1 MEKPLLSIDSFSNH
15 LRLIVEPSNSHHCG
29 QASNQIGMLL
39 SGRVARTAPG
49 GEVTDINKKNKPA
62 LSRRELLKGL
72 GAGLSAA
79 PFLFHPAPLWGAGQ
93 VDSRGARGLKSGFP
107 DDVIR
112 FRPHYPVQP
121 ALADILRLVPPGSDQ
136 YITEKYAFE
145 IGEQLKSWGES
156 MRRDIHDTSLL
167 KAMLSDHF
175 VASLVPLRTHVMRS
189 AHGIEVTEREFALP
203 EPKSQEQLLKEFS
216 FWLNGL
222 RQLEVTEFDIHS
234 IETVT
239 QIPMLVEIGL
249 RYDLVGLRNGGK
261 REERVG
267 DWKMTLA
274 QKASGTWSIRRWES
288 RPERCCIGPQ
298 VGFVDVTAKALGT
311 NESYTQQMLHGVDY
325 WRTVLD
331 SACGIDIYANNGVAA
346 GDYNNDGFDD
356 LYICQPAG
364 LPNRLY
370 RNRGDGTFEDVTER
384 AGVGVLDNTACALFA
399 DFENRGFQDLIV
411 VCGAGPLLFRN
422 QGDGTFQLKR
432 DAFEFA
438 KAPEGT
444 FTHAAVA
451 DYDGDGRLDIYFCT
465 YQYYLG
471 LDQYHYP
478 VPYYDARNGPPN
490 YLMHNEG
497 GGRFVEK
504 TVAAGMDVENNRYS
518 FACAWGYSGDKG
530 LPDLVI
536 ANDFGTSQLY
546 RNHGDG
552 TFSFASKDSH
562 IEDVGAGMSACWSDV
577 NNDGHADIYIT
588 SMWEAA
594 GQRVSG
600 QSQFHAAAPQA
611 IRNLYQRH
619 ARGNALYQN
628 KGDGTFENDG
638 QKAGVAMGR
647 WSWSADFWDMD
658 HDGFADLYVTDGYIS
673 GPERTDI
680 AGFFWRQVV
689 AKSPEDGTSMLAY
702 ERGWNAMNELVRSDN
717 SWNGLERNVVFVNH
731 GDGNFSEAS
740 AVLGLDCI
748 EDGRSFALADIDH
761 DGRLEVIVKNR
772 NAPQLRV
779 LRNAMTEIGDS
790 IVLRLRG
797 HKSNR
802 DAIGATVTLHCGDLT
817 QTRYLQAGTGFLGQH
832 SKEMHFG
839 LGKTVGTAKATVRW
853 PSGLVQSFEGL
864 QRNQRVALEEGFTTF
879 EAKPFAEVPAVYA
892 KETAQSPVP
901 TEHLPED
908 VETWLISPLQAP
920 LFELPDA
927 VGTTYRL
934 KDFLGHPTLLHFW
947 ASSAPKCS
955 EQLRHLQDH
964 KSALDSSGL
973 KVIAINID
981 DPADAEAARRLV
993 AEERLSFPTLVAT
1006 EEVAGIY
1013 NIIFR
1018 YLYDRRRD
1026 LALPTSFLLD
1036 ADGKIVKVNQ
1046 GALDAQRL
1054 ARDAKVASA
1063 SGADQITRSLPFR
1076 GDLLQGTFQRNDFT
1090 YGVALFQHGYLAQA
1104 AESFEQVLRARPNDP
1119 EAYYNLGTLNLRRND
1134 FALARTY
1141 LEKTLELRPNYPE
1154 AWNNLGMMSAQ
1165 SGEAAE
1171 AITSFEKALE
1181 LRPAYEIALMNLG
1194 NVYRRQGQF
1203 AKAEENLS
1211 KALTIQPDDPEVNYN
1226 LGMLHAQ
1233 QNDLPKASEYL
1244 QRAIALRPTYPEAL
1258 NNLGIVYVRL
1268 QDLEKAEQMFK
1279 TAIEVAPNNDQAYL
1293 NMARLD
1299 MIKNDKAAAR
1309 QVLEELLKR
1318 QPGNAAAAKAMD
1330 VLR

>member
-1 MEKPLLSIDSFSNH
+1 
-15 LRLIVEPSNSHHCG
+15 
-29 QASNQIGMLL
+29 MLL
-39 SGRVARTAPG
+39 FGRVARPG
-49 GEVTDINKKNKPA
+49 DHGEVTEIDKQNKPG
-62 LSRRELLKGL
+62 LSRRDLVKGL
-72 GAGLSAA
+72 GASLIAA
-79 PFLFHPAPLWGAGQ
+79 PFVFHPAPLWGAGPF
-93 VDSRGARGLKSGFP
+93 DTRRTLGLKPAFP
-107 DDVIR
+107 DGEVR

-121 ALADILRLVPPGSDQ
+121 ALADILRLVPPGSDE

-145 IGEQLKSWGES
+145 IGEQLKGWGES
-156 MRRDIHDTSLL
+156 LRRDIRDTSPL

-175 VASLVPLRTHVMRS
+175 AASLVPVHTEVLRS
-189 AHGIEVTEREFALP
+189 AYGIEVTERRFGLP
-203 EPKSQEQLLKEFS
+203 ETSSAAQFLKEFS
-216 FWLNGL
+216 VWLNGL
-222 RQLEVTEFDIHS
+222 SRLEVTEFDIHS
-234 IETVT
+234 IKTVT
-239 QIPMLVEIGL
+239 QTALRVEVGM
-249 RYDLVGLRNGGK
+249 RYDLVGSLVGGK

-267 DWKMTLA
+267 NWQMTLERD
-274 QKASGTWSIRRWES
+274 ASGQWLIQRWQAG
-288 RPERCCIGPQ
+288 PERCCVGPP
-298 VGFVDVTAKALGT
+298 VGFVDVTAKALGG
-311 NESYTQQMLHGVDY
+311 NESYKAQMLHGVDY

-331 SACGIDIYANNGVAA
+331 GASGIDIYANNGVAA
-346 GDYNNDGFDD
+346 GDYDNDGFDD

-370 RNRGDGTFEDVTER
+370 RNHGDGTFEDVTEK
-384 AGVGVLDNTACALFA
+384 AGVGVLDNTALV
-399 DFENRGFQDLIV
+399 V
-411 VCGAGPLLFRN
+411 VCGGGPLLFRN

-438 KAPEGT
+438 NAPEGT

-497 GGRFVEK
+497 GGKFVEK
-504 TVAAGMDVENNRYS
+504 TAAVGMDVENNRYS

-611 IRNLYQRH
+611 IRSLYQRH

-717 SWNGLERNVVFVNH
+717 SWNGLERNVIFINH

-740 AVLGLDCI
+740 GVLGLDCI

-779 LRNAMTEIGDS
+779 LRNAMTAIGDS

-802 DAIGATVTLHCGDLT
+802 DAIGATVTLQCG
-817 QTRYLQAGTGFLGQH
+817 AGCQDAGDDGQD
-832 SKEMHFG
+832 G
-839 LGKTVGTAKATVRW
+839 
-853 PSGLVQSFEGL
+853 
-864 QRNQRVALEEGFTTF
+864 
-879 EAKPFAEVPAVYA
+879 
-892 KETAQSPVP
+892 
-901 TEHLPED
+901 
-908 VETWLISPLQAP
+908 
-920 LFELPDA
+920 
-927 VGTTYRL
+927 
-934 KDFLGHPTLLHFW
+934 GH
-947 ASSAPKCS
+947 
-955 EQLRHLQDH
+955 
-964 KSALDSSGL
+964 G
-973 KVIAINID
+973 
-981 DPADAEAARRLV
+981 
-993 AEERLSFPTLVAT
+993 
-1006 EEVAGIY
+1006 
-1013 NIIFR
+1013 
-1018 YLYDRRRD
+1018 
-1026 LALPTSFLLD
+1026 
-1036 ADGKIVKVNQ
+1036 
-1046 GALDAQRL
+1046 
-1054 ARDAKVASA
+1054 
-1063 SGADQITRSLPFR
+1063 
-1076 GDLLQGTFQRNDFT
+1076 
-1090 YGVALFQHGYLAQA
+1090 
-1104 AESFEQVLRARPNDP
+1104 
-1119 EAYYNLGTLNLRRND
+1119 
-1134 FALARTY
+1134 
-1141 LEKTLELRPNYPE
+1141 
-1154 AWNNLGMMSAQ
+1154 
-1165 SGEAAE
+1165 
-1171 AITSFEKALE
+1171 
-1181 LRPAYEIALMNLG
+1181 
-1194 NVYRRQGQF
+1194 
-1203 AKAEENLS
+1203 
-1211 KALTIQPDDPEVNYN
+1211 
-1226 LGMLHAQ
+1226 
-1233 QNDLPKASEYL
+1233 
-1244 QRAIALRPTYPEAL
+1244 
-1258 NNLGIVYVRL
+1258 
-1268 QDLEKAEQMFK
+1268 
-1279 TAIEVAPNNDQAYL
+1279 
-1293 NMARLD
+1293 
-1299 MIKNDKAAAR
+1299 
-1309 QVLEELLKR
+1309 
-1318 QPGNAAAAKAMD
+1318 
-1330 VLR
+1330 

>member
-1 MEKPLLSIDSFSNH
+1 MRLVGAGRLADNGEMTETDKEKW
-15 LRLIVEPSNSHHCG
+15 
-29 QASNQIGMLL
+29 
-39 SGRVARTAPG
+39 
-49 GEVTDINKKNKPA
+49 PA
-62 LSRRELLKGL
+62 LSRRILLKGL
-72 GAGLSAA
+72 GASLTAGPL
-79 PFLFHPAPLWGAGQ
+79 LLHPASLWGAGLLDAAG
-93 VDSRGARGLKSGFP
+93 VRRLNLGFP
-107 DDVIR
+107 EGDVR

-121 ALADILRLVPPGSDQ
+121 VLADLLRLVPPGSDE
-136 YITEKYAFE
+136 YITERYAFD
-145 IGEQLKSWGES
+145 IGEKLKSWGES
-156 MRRDIHDTSLL
+156 IRMDIHDEVRLR
-167 KAMLSDHF
+167 AMLSNQLA
-175 VASLVPLRTHVMRS
+175 ASLIPISSKVLRS
-189 AHGIEVTEREFALP
+189 SYGIEIIERGFGPPANLSP
-203 EPKSQEQLLKEFS
+203 EQFLNQFRV
-216 FWLNGL
+216 WLNGL
-222 RQLEVTEFDIHS
+222 NQFAVTEFDIFD
-234 IETVT
+234 IATVT
-239 QIPMLVEIGL
+239 TSPLLVSVRL
-249 RYDLVGLRNGGK
+249 RYNMVGSHADGR

-267 DWKMTLA
+267 TWTMTLA
-274 QKASGTWSIRRWES
+274 HEAAGSWLIQKWEAGH
-288 RPERCCIGPQ
+288 ERCCIGPN
-298 VGFVDVTAKALGT
+298 VGFVDVTAKALGVT
-311 NESYTQQMLHGVDY
+311 ESYKTQLLHGVDY

-331 SACGIDIYANNGVAA
+331 GACGIDIYANNGVAA
-346 GDYNNDGFDD
+346 GDFDNDGFDD
-356 LYICQPAG
+356 LYVCQPAG

-370 RNRGDGTFEDVTER
+370 RNRGDGTFEDVTEK

-399 DFENRGFQDLIV
+399 DFENRGLQDLIV
-411 VCGAGPLLFRN
+411 VCGGGPLLFRN
-422 QGDGTFQLKR
+422 NGDGTFQLKR

-438 KAPEGT
+438 NAPVGT
-444 FTHAAVA
+444 FTHAAIA

-471 LDQYHYP
+471 LEQYHYP

-504 TVAAGMDVENNRYS
+504 TAAAGMDIENNRYS
-518 FACAWGYSGDKG
+518 FACAWGFSGETR

-600 QSQFHAAAPQA
+600 QSQFHEAAQQA
-611 IRNLYQRH
+611 TRTLYQRH

-628 KGDGTFENDG
+628 KRDGTFENNG

-673 GPERTDI
+673 GPEQTNI

-717 SWNGLERNVVFVNH
+717 SWNGLERNVAFINH

-740 AVLGLDCI
+740 GVLGLDCI

-779 LRNAMTEIGDS
+779 LRNGMAEIGDS
-790 IVLRLRG
+790 IILRLRG

-832 SKEMHFG
+832 SKEMCFG
-839 LGKTVGTAKATVRW
+839 LGKAGGSAKATVRW
-853 PSGLVQSFEGL
+853 PSGLIQNFEGL
-864 QRNQRVALEEGFTTF
+864 QRNQRVVLEEGIPTF
-879 EAKPFAEVPAVYA
+879 SATPFAEVPAAYLTDTTHTVIPE
-892 KETAQSPVP
+892 ET
-901 TEHLPED
+901 LPED
-908 VETWLISPLQAP
+908 VETWLLSPLQAP
-920 LFELPDA
+920 LFELQDA
-927 VGTTYRL
+927 AGETHRL
-934 KDFLGHPTLLHFW
+934 KDFLGTPTLLYFW
-947 ASSAPKCS
+947 SSLAPKCR
-955 EQLRHLQDH
+955 EQLRNLQGHRAAMD
-964 KSALDSSGL
+964 ASGL
-973 KVIAINID
+973 KVVAIN
-981 DPADAEAARRLV
+981 ADAAVDIAAARKMI
-993 AEERLSFPTLVAT
+993 AEERVSFSSLSAT
-1006 EEVAGIY
+1006 EDVAGIY

-1018 YLYDRRRD
+1018 YLYDRRRN

-1036 ADGKIVKVNQ
+1036 ADGKIVKVYQ
-1046 GALDAQRL
+1046 GAVDAMRV
-1054 ARDAKVASA
+1054 ARDATVASV
-1063 SGADQITRSLPFR
+1063 SNGEQITRALPFR
-1076 GDLLQGTFQRNDFT
+1076 GELVQGTFQRNDFT
-1090 YGVALFQHGYLAQA
+1090 YGVAMFQHGYLAQA

-1119 EAYYNLGTLNLRRND
+1119 EAYYNLGTLNLRRNN

-1165 SGEAAE
+1165 SGDASAAM
-1171 AITSFEKALE
+1171 TSFQKALE

-1203 AKAEENLS
+1203 AKAEETLS
-1211 KALTIQPDDPEVNYN
+1211 KALTIQPDDPEVYYN

-1233 QNDLPKASEYL
+1233 QNDLSKASEYL
-1244 QRAIALRPTYPEAL
+1244 QRATLLRPTYPEAL

-1268 QDLEKAEQMFK
+1268 QDFDKAQLMFK
-1279 TAIEVAPNNDQAYL
+1279 TGMQVAPNNDQAYL
-1293 NMARLD
+1293 NMARLAV
-1299 MIKNDKAAAR
+1299 IQNDIAAAR
-1309 QVLEELLKR
+1309 QLLEELLKR
-1318 QPGNAAAAKAMD
+1318 QPGNEAATKALNG
-1330 VLR
+1330 LR

>member
-1 MEKPLLSIDSFSNH
+1 MDIFRQPVQSCGGDSGSK
-15 LRLIVEPSNSHHCG
+15 RT
-29 QASNQIGMLL
+29 GMLL
-39 SGRVARTAPG
+39 FGRVARPAG
-49 GEVTDINKKNKPA
+49 NGKVTDIDKENKPA
-62 LSRRELLKGL
+62 LSRRKMLKGL
-72 GAGLSAA
+72 GASLGAGPML
-79 PFLFHPAPLWGAGQ
+79 LHPAPVWGAGP
-93 VDSRGARGLKSGFP
+93 SAASGNRGLKPDFP
-107 DDVIR
+107 DGDVR
-112 FRPHYPVQP
+112 FRPHYPIQP
-121 ALADILRLVPPGSDQ
+121 ALGDVLRLVPPGSDE

-145 IGEQLKSWGES
+145 IGEQLKGWGES
-156 MRRDIHDTSLL
+156 MRRDIHDTSRL

-175 VASLVPLRTHVMRS
+175 AASLVPAYSKVLRS
-189 AHGIEVTEREFALP
+189 AHGIQVTERGFGQP
-203 EPKSQEQLLKEFS
+203 ETSSPEQLLKEFS
-216 FWLNGL
+216 VWLNGL
-222 RQLEVTEFDIHS
+222 SRLEVTEFDIYD
-234 IETVT
+234 IQTVT
-239 QIPMLVEIGL
+239 EDPLIVNVGL
-249 RYDLVGLRNGGK
+249 RYDLVGSLDGSK

-267 DWKMTLA
+267 MWRMTLA
-274 QKASGTWSIRRWES
+274 RQSSGAWCIHRWES
-288 RPERCCIGPQ
+288 KQERCCIGPQ
-298 VGFVDVTAKALGT
+298 VGFVDVTAQALGGT
-311 NESYTQQMLHGVDY
+311 ESYAKQMLHGVDY

-331 SACGIDIYANNGVAA
+331 GACGIDIYANNGVAA
-346 GDYNNDGFDD
+346 GDYDNDGFDD
-356 LYICQPAG
+356 LYVCQPGG

-370 RNRGDGTFEDVTER
+370 RNRGDGTFEDVTEK
-384 AGVGVLDNTACALFA
+384 ANVGVLDNTACAMFA
-399 DFENRGFQDLIV
+399 DLENRGLQDLIV
-411 VCGAGPLLFRN
+411 VCGGGPLLLRN

-438 KAPEGT
+438 NAPEGT

-497 GGRFVEK
+497 NGKFVEK

-518 FACAWGYSGDKG
+518 FACAWGYSGEKG

-546 RNHGDG
+546 RNNGDG

-600 QSQFHAAAPQA
+600 QAQFHEAAAQA
-611 IRNLYQRH
+611 TRTLYQRH
-619 ARGNALYQN
+619 ARGNALYRN
-628 KGDGTFENDG
+628 SGDGTFENDG

-647 WSWSADFWDMD
+647 WSWSADFWDID

-689 AKSPEDGTSMLAY
+689 AKSPEDGTSMLVY
-702 ERGWNAMNELVRSDN
+702 ERGWNAMNELVRSDK
-717 SWNGLERNVVFVNH
+717 SWNGLERNVVFLNH

-740 AVLGLDCI
+740 GVLGLDCI

-779 LRNAMTEIGDS
+779 LRNAMKEIGDS
-790 IVLRLRG
+790 IILRLRG

-802 DAIGATVTLHCGDLT
+802 DAIGATVTLECGNLT
-817 QTRYLQAGTGFLGQH
+817 QTRYLQAGTGFLAQH
-832 SKEMHFG
+832 SKEMCFG
-839 LGKTVGTAKATVRW
+839 LGKTVGVAKATVRW
-853 PSGLVQSFEGL
+853 PSGLVQSFDGL
-864 QRNQRVALEEGFTTF
+864 QRNRRIVLEEGIKTF
-879 EAKPFAEVPAVYA
+879 ADRPFAEAPAAYA
-892 KETAQSPVP
+892 RESTHDVVRKET
-901 TEHLPED
+901 LPED

-920 LFELPDA
+920 MFELPDA
-927 VGTTYRL
+927 GGTVYRL
-934 KDFLGHPTLLHFW
+934 KDFFGNPTLLHFW
-947 ASSAPKCS
+947 ASSAPKCR
-955 EQLRHLQDH
+955 EQLRRLQEH
-964 KSALDSSGL
+964 KGALDASGL
-973 KVIAINID
+973 KVLAINAD
-981 DPADAEAARRLV
+981 SPADIAAARKVV
-993 AEERLSFPTLVAT
+993 AEERVSFPTLFAT

-1026 LALPTSFLLD
+1026 LALPTSFLLN
-1036 ADGKIVKVNQ
+1036 ADGKIVKVYQ
-1046 GALDAQRL
+1046 GALDPLRI
-1054 ARDAKVASA
+1054 ARDARGATVSA
-1063 SGADQITRSLPFR
+1063 AEQITRALPFR
-1076 GDLLQGTFQRNDFT
+1076 GELLQGAFQRNDFT
-1090 YGVALFQHGYLAQA
+1090 YGVALFQHGYLDPA

-1119 EAYYNLGTLNLRRND
+1119 EAYYNLGTLNLRRNS

-1165 SGEAAE
+1165 GGDAA
-1171 AITSFEKALE
+1171 AAVTSFQKALE

-1203 AKAEENLS
+1203 TKAEESLS
-1211 KALTIQPDDPEVNYN
+1211 KALKIQPDDPEVNYN

-1233 QNDLPKASEYL
+1233 QNDLSRASDYL
-1244 QRAIALRPTYPEAL
+1244 QRAIALRPIYPEAL

-1268 QDLEKAEQMFK
+1268 RYLDKAEQMFK
-1279 TAIEVAPNNDQAYL
+1279 TGMEVAPDNDQAYL
-1293 NMARLD
+1293 NMARLAV
-1299 MIKNDKAAAR
+1299 IQKDKAAAR
-1309 QVLEELLKR
+1309 QVLEKLLKR
-1318 QPGNAAAAKAMD
+1318 QPGNDAATKALE